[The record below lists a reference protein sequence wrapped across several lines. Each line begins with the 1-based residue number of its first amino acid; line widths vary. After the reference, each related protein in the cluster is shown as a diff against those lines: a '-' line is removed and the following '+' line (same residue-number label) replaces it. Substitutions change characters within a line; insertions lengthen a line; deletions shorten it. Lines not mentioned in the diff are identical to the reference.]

1 MIPSSRALLSRDKRL
16 LLDTWNQS
24 GVQENFFGN
33 QFSTFASHRDFPQRI
48 SSENVHRK
56 AIPHQPK
63 GKQVW
68 QVETDKI
75 MAQFQC
81 LPLRQDRWLLVVQY
95 RWNYTRIMWSDSKD
109 SKCRNLQFDKFPT
122 PASFLV
128 WKTRFKTQVM
138 KWIKRSGE
146 LKSSRS
152 VSGKDFPDFE
162 MLDAKIA
169 SAVNKIIQNSQF
181 KKEDQPRGADST
193 ERGRFLRGRQ
203 IAFMIYDYFRVT
215 AAHDTVLDYTYWFS
229 VTLRTDNVQEFDTR
243 WHEVLL
249 SMTKIPSY
257 QLWES
262 LHKLR
267 IRDSKAF
274 WNCTTW
280 IFIRRNRIPIIK
292 SCKPWWRGV

>member
-1 MIPSSRALLSRDKRL
+1 MESIRSARKLFWKSIFHL
-16 LLDTWNQS
+16 N
-24 GVQENFFGN
+24 
-33 QFSTFASHRDFPQRI
+33 RI
-48 SSENVHRK
+48 EIFLTENVHRK

-138 KWIKRSGE
+138 MWIKRSGE

-193 ERGRFLRGRQ
+193 ERGPVPERETNRLHDLR
-203 IAFMIYDYFRVT
+203 
-215 AAHDTVLDYTYWFS
+215 
-229 VTLRTDNVQEFDTR
+229 
-243 WHEVLL
+243 LL
-249 SMTKIPSY
+249 SSDCCSWHSVRLYLFYSRLLFALTTFRNS
-257 QLWES
+257 
-262 LHKLR
+262 
-267 IRDSKAF
+267 IRDGTKF
-274 WNCTTW
+274 CYRRQKIHPMNYGRVCT
-280 IFIRRNRIPIIK
+280 N
-292 SCKPWWRGV
+292 